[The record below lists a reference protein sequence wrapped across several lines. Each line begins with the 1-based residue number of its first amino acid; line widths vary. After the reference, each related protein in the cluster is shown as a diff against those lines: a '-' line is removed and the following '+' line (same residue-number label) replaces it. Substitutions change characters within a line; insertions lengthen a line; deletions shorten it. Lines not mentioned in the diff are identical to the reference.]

1 MASKIKIKS
10 GSTTIE
16 LDAAATEVFD
26 AVVRQAAPETIRVLE
41 QSVENLYSDA
51 FARWPVRKTKPLT
64 SRGRV
69 VVMAQRLEQ
78 KGYRRDRA
86 FAAALRMEEEGEIN
100 IPTETSSKSQNS
112 RGKLEYGL
120 RVSGD
125 NIEAFVGCRAPY
137 AWAIKVGKDTDLPF
151 ALGAR
156 VANELLWRPARAQTN
171 DIVKTT
177 ANELENLI
185 EKV

>member
-1 MASKIKIKS
+1 M
-10 GSTTIE
+10 
-16 LDAAATEVFD
+16 
-26 AVVRQAAPETIRVLE
+26 
-41 QSVENLYSDA
+41 
-51 FARWPVRKTKPLT
+51 
-64 SRGRV
+64 
-69 VVMAQRLEQ
+69 
-78 KGYRRDRA
+78 
-86 FAAALRMEEEGEIN
+86 
-100 IPTETSSKSQNS
+100 
-112 RGKLEYGL
+112 
-120 RVSGD
+120 SGD

-177 ANELENLI
+177 ANELQNLI